1 MFDRIRANA
10 VECDTKAR
18 QQEHA
23 RVRSSPIRLVLQ
35 AKLLV
40 GSSNDPAEVAADR
53 FADALVDAVRRRS
66 TLDEASPRGL
76 LTSTRI
82 ARSTAACPADIGAD
96 GGDVPAELGH
106 RIRASRGEPLD
117 SSTRSTME
125 AATGVDL
132 GAVRVHRDSAVAP
145 RIQASAFTLGTDIHF
160 APGQYRPGDRGGQW
174 LLSHEFAHVVQQ
186 GGAARRVVQR
196 YRVKTDTDGDTW
208 RVSESGKSALWEEE
222 KEGGRTLFMA
232 PDLVKR
238 ANRKLRK
245 AGTNGSFV
253 RLSVDEGTG
262 LKAGILDG
270 VSADVCKVTPKLVTV
285 GPDPDNSK
293 LKQINEGASADD
305 DGTTAAEFAMWADCG
320 KTSRTVMGTDDAG
333 PKPSARR
340 KIGDTESVSA
350 PSSAPKTYTDIYLL
364 AMKPFMEVPEN
375 KVYLKS
381 GVHYTRFLM
390 WKSLVK
396 PSTDAA
402 AKNLY
407 WALGEDGR
415 KAFDKYTATNVA
427 ANPEIGGAYT
437 MATERD
443 MPGFKTQGRTWNFHW
458 AGVVAKD
465 GSNNITLEN
474 YAVSYG
480 SDPDPVKHKKLQIKA
495 YNHVNRSY
503 DFQMYGTKKEGQTFH
518 EEHLAS
524 GTHGNRA
531 STFAVKA

>member
-1 MFDRIRANA
+1 
-10 VECDTKAR
+10 
-18 QQEHA
+18 
-23 RVRSSPIRLVLQ
+23 
-35 AKLLV
+35 
-40 GSSNDPAEVAADR
+40 
-53 FADALVDAVRRRS
+53 
-66 TLDEASPRGL
+66 
-76 LTSTRI
+76 
-82 ARSTAACPADIGAD
+82 
-96 GGDVPAELGH
+96 
-106 RIRASRGEPLD
+106 
-117 SSTRSTME
+117 
-125 AATGVDL
+125 
-132 GAVRVHRDSAVAP
+132 
-145 RIQASAFTLGTDIHF
+145 
-160 APGQYRPGDRGGQW
+160 
-174 LLSHEFAHVVQQ
+174 
-186 GGAARRVVQR
+186 
-196 YRVKTDTDGDTW
+196 
-208 RVSESGKSALWEEE
+208 
-222 KEGGRTLFMA
+222 MA
-232 PDLVKR
+232 PELDKR

-262 LKAGILDG
+262 LKAGLLDG

-285 GPDPDNSK
+285 GPDPDNAK

-340 KIGDTESVSA
+340 KIGATESVSA

-375 KVYLKS
+375 KVFLKS

-390 WKSLVK
+390 WKSLIK
-396 PSTDAA
+396 PTTDAA

-415 KAFDKYTATNVA
+415 KAFDKYTATNLA

-443 MPGFKTQGRTWNFHW
+443 MPGFKSKGRTWNFHW